1 MLATLLL
8 LTTNGNGATVEVQW
22 LPPPRPVVSTVGDF
36 NLSVRHPHT
45 EWAPHPRL
53 VGQSCELTTETG
65 TLHATLDLPAQPAP
79 WPVLVLHP
87 GSGPTDRNGN
97 GPLLATDAYKQ
108 LGRALATKGFAV
120 LRIDKRGIAASAK
133 AGPKEDQLTIETY
146 AADAVAWTQYLRA
159 DPRFTTVGF
168 IGHSEGWLVGLIA
181 ANEARWQVMISLCG
195 PGRPLQTIL
204 REQLKNNLPEKLY
217 SQADAILKELEAGRR
232 VDDTPQEL
240 AALFRPSVQP
250 FLISLFRYNCAQ
262 WVAKMQMPVLIISGS
277 TDLQVAKEDA
287 LALAKA
293 NPRAQAITIEEMNHV
308 LKRVKGPSRWEQLPS
323 YTDASLP
330 LHPQLVPEIAKFLTE
345 HLQRKN

>member
-1 MLATLLL
+1 MLATILLL
-8 LTTNGNGATVEVQW
+8 MTGVNTAHGEAERA
-22 LPPPRPVVSTVGDF
+22 PAPRQ
-36 NLSVRHPHT
+36 
-45 EWAPHPRL
+45 
-53 VGQSCELTTETG
+53 VGQLCELTTDTG
-65 TLHATLDLPAQPAP
+65 TLYATLDLPPQPAP
-79 WPVLVLHP
+79 WPVVVLHP

-97 GPLLATDAYKQ
+97 GPLLATDCYKQ
-108 LGRALATKGFAV
+108 LGRALAAKGFAV

-146 AADAVAWTQYLRA
+146 AADAVAWAQYLRA

-181 ANEARWQVMISLCG
+181 AKEVRWQVMISLCG

-217 SQADAILKELEAGRR
+217 FQADAILKELEAGRR

-277 TDLQVAKEDA
+277 TDLQVSKEDA

-293 NPRAQAITIEEMNHV
+293 NPRAQAITIDAMNHV
-308 LKRVKGPSRWEQLPS
+308 LKRVQGQSRWEQLPS
-323 YTDASLP
+323 YTDAALP

-345 HLQRKN
+345 HLKRKN